1 MIVVETGRLRL
12 RHMGEDDGAFMLAL
26 LNSPGFLRYIGDR
39 GVRTVADAQ
48 RYVREGPVAAY
59 AQHGYGMYLVERR
72 DDGEPVGVCGLVR
85 RPGLDD
91 VDIGFA
97 FLPEHCAHGYGRESA
112 RAVLDHA
119 RDALALGRVVAIV
132 LPENTASIRLLQ
144 ALGLQHERDVQLP
157 GATEL
162 LHLYAIEWE
171 PARR

>member
-1 MIVVETGRLRL
+1 MTVIETGRLRL

-97 FLPEHCAHGYGRESA
+97 FLPEHCARGYGRESA
-112 RAVLDHA
+112 VAVLDYA
-119 RDALALGRVVAIV
+119 RDSLRLERVVAIV
-132 LPENTASIRLLQ
+132 LPGNTPSIRLLQ
-144 ALGLQHERDVQLP
+144 GLGLRHERDVQLP
-157 GATEL
+157 AGTEL

-171 PARR
+171 RDRR